1 MYAKYVKRAIDIV
14 GAFLLLFAAWPF
26 MVIAAI
32 AIKVADPEGPVMFR
46 QERPGKDEK
55 IFKIYKFRTMQ
66 VATNDKDGNRLS
78 DMERMTKIGKLLRKT
93 SLDEFP
99 QFFNVLKGDMSFI
112 GPRPLLVQYLKH
124 YNEEQRRRHNVR
136 PGISGWAQVNG
147 RNAISWEEKFKL
159 DVWYADNISMKTDL
173 KVLVKTI
180 KNVLMSKDINSSED
194 NTMTYFGE

>member
-1 MYAKYVKRAIDIV
+1 MYAKYVKRSIDIV

-26 MVIAAI
+26 MLIAAI
-32 AIKVADPEGPVMFR
+32 AIKIADPKGPVLFK

-66 VATNDKDGNRLS
+66 VATHDAEGNRLS
-78 DMERMTKIGKLLRKT
+78 DMERVTKIGKLLRKT

-159 DVWYADNISMKTDL
+159 DVWYADNISLKTDL

-180 KNVLMSKDINSSED
+180 KNVLGSKDINNSEGD
-194 NTMTYFGE
+194 TMPFFGE

>member
-1 MYAKYVKRAIDIV
+1 MYAKYVKRSIDIV

-26 MVIAAI
+26 MVIAAL
-32 AIKVADPEGPVMFR
+32 AIKIADPEGPVLFR
-46 QERPGKDEK
+46 QERPGKGEK

-66 VATNDKDGNRLS
+66 VATHDAEGNALS

-124 YNEEQRRRHNVR
+124 YNKEQRRRHNVR

-147 RNAISWEEKFKL
+147 RNAISWEEKFQL
-159 DVWYADNISMKTDL
+159 DVWYADNIGMKTDL

>member
-1 MYAKYVKRAIDIV
+1 MYAKYVKRVIDIV
-14 GAFLLLFAAWPF
+14 GASLLLFAAWPF
-26 MVIAAI
+26 MFIAAM
-32 AIKVADPEGPVMFR
+32 AIKIADPKGPVLFK

-66 VATNDKDGNRLS
+66 VATHDAEGNRLS

-159 DVWYADNISMKTDL
+159 DVWYADNISLKTDF

-180 KNVLMSKDINSSED
+180 KNVLGSKDINNSEGD
-194 NTMTYFGE
+194 TMPFFGE

>member
-1 MYAKYVKRAIDIV
+1 MYAKYVKRGIDVV

-26 MVIAAI
+26 MMIAAI
-32 AIKVADPEGPVMFR
+32 AIKIEDPKGPVLFK

-66 VATNDKDGNRLS
+66 VATHDAEGNRLS

-93 SLDEFP
+93 SLDEVP

-159 DVWYADNISMKTDL
+159 DVWYADNMSLKTDL

-194 NTMTYFGE
+194 HTMTYFGE

>member
-1 MYAKYVKRAIDIV
+1 MYAKYVKRSIDIV

-32 AIKVADPEGPVMFR
+32 AIKVADPEGPVLFR

-66 VATNDKDGNRLS
+66 VATHDAEGNALS

>member
-1 MYAKYVKRAIDIV
+1 MYANYVKRGIDVV

-32 AIKVADPEGPVMFR
+32 AIKVSDPKGPVLFK
-46 QERPGKDEK
+46 QERPGKDEN

-66 VATNDKDGNRLS
+66 VATHDAEGNRLS
-78 DMERMTKIGKLLRKT
+78 DMERMTKIGKILRKT

-159 DVWYADNISMKTDL
+159 DVWYADNIGLKTDL

-180 KNVLMSKDINSSED
+180 KNVLTSKDINNSED

>member
-1 MYAKYVKRAIDIV
+1 MYAKYVKRGIDIV

-26 MVIAAI
+26 MVMAAI
-32 AIKVADPEGPVMFR
+32 AIKIADPKGPVLFK

-66 VATNDKDGNRLS
+66 VATHDAEGNRLS

-99 QFFNVLKGDMSFI
+99 QFFNVLKGDMSFM

-159 DVWYADNISMKTDL
+159 DAWYADNVSLKTDL

-180 KNVLMSKDINSSED
+180 KNVLGSKDINNSEGD
-194 NTMTYFGE
+194 TMPFFGE

>member
-1 MYAKYVKRAIDIV
+1 MYARYVKRGIDVV
-14 GAFLLLFAAWPF
+14 GAFLLLFATWPF
-26 MVIAAI
+26 MLIAAI
-32 AIKVADPEGPVMFR
+32 AIKVSDPKGPVLFK
-46 QERPGKDEK
+46 QERPGKNEK

-66 VATNDKDGNRLS
+66 VATHDAEGNRLS

-159 DVWYADNISMKTDL
+159 DVWYADNISLKTDL

-180 KNVLMSKDINSSED
+180 KNVLMSKDINNSED

>member
-1 MYAKYVKRAIDIV
+1 MYAKYVKRGIDIV
-14 GAFLLLFAAWPF
+14 GAFLLLFATWPF
-26 MVIAAI
+26 MLIAAI
-32 AIKVADPEGPVMFR
+32 AIKITDPKGPVLFK

-66 VATNDKDGNRLS
+66 MTTHDAQGNMLS

-147 RNAISWEEKFKL
+147 RNAIGWEEKFKL
-159 DVWYADNISMKTDL
+159 DVWYADNISLKTDL

-180 KNVLMSKDINSSED
+180 KNVLISKDINNSED

>member
-1 MYAKYVKRAIDIV
+1 MYAKYVKRGIDMV

-26 MVIAAI
+26 MAIAAI
-32 AIKVADPEGPVMFR
+32 AIKVADPQGPILFK

-66 VATNDKDGNRLS
+66 VATHDAEGNRLS
-78 DMERMTKIGKLLRKT
+78 DMERMTKVGKLLRKT

-147 RNAISWEEKFKL
+147 RNAISWEERFRL
-159 DVWYADNISMKTDL
+159 DVWYADNISLRTDF

-180 KNVLMSKDINSSED
+180 KNVLLSKDVNNSEND
-194 NTMTYFGE
+194 TMPYFGE

>member
-1 MYAKYVKRAIDIV
+1 MYGKYFKRGIDVV
-14 GAFLLLFAAWPF
+14 GACILLFATWPF
-26 MVIAAI
+26 MLIAAV
-32 AIKVADPEGPVMFR
+32 AIKIEDPKGPVLFK

-55 IFKIYKFRTMQ
+55 IFTIYKFRTMK
-66 VATNDKDGNRLS
+66 VATYDAEGNRLS
-78 DMERMTKIGKLLRKT
+78 DMERMTKTGKILRKI

-99 QFFNVLKGDMSFI
+99 QFINVLKGDMSFI

-159 DVWYADNISMKTDL
+159 DVWYADNMSFKTDF
-173 KVLVKTI
+173 KVLVKTVR
-180 KNVLMSKDINSSED
+180 NVLMRKDINSSED

>member
-1 MYAKYVKRAIDIV
+1 MYAKYVKRSIDIV

-32 AIKVADPEGPVMFR
+32 AIKIADPKGPVLFK

-66 VATNDKDGNRLS
+66 VATHDKEGNALS
-78 DMERMTKIGKLLRKT
+78 DMERMTKIGKILRRT

-159 DVWYADNISMKTDL
+159 DVWYADNISMKADL

-180 KNVLMSKDINSSED
+180 KNVLMSKDINNSED

>member
-136 PGISGWAQVNG
+136 PGISGWAQVKG

-159 DVWYADNISMKTDL
+159 DVWYADNLSMKTDL

>member
-1 MYAKYVKRAIDIV
+1 MYGKYFKRGIDVV
-14 GAFLLLFAAWPF
+14 GACILLFAAWPF
-26 MVIAAI
+26 MLIAAV
-32 AIKVADPEGPVMFR
+32 AIKIEDPKGPVLFK

-55 IFKIYKFRTMQ
+55 IFTIYKFRTMK
-66 VATNDKDGNRLS
+66 VATYDAEGNRLS
-78 DMERMTKIGKLLRKT
+78 DMERMTKTGKILRKI

-99 QFFNVLKGDMSFI
+99 QFINVLKGDMSFI

-159 DVWYADNISMKTDL
+159 DVWYADNMSFKTDF
-173 KVLVKTI
+173 KVLVKTV
-180 KNVLMSKDINSSED
+180 KNVLMRKDINNSED

>member
-1 MYAKYVKRAIDIV
+1 MYAKYVKRGIDII
-14 GAFLLLFAAWPF
+14 GALFLLFLAWPF

-32 AIKVADPEGPVMFR
+32 AIKIEDPKGPVLFK

-66 VATNDKDGNRLS
+66 VATHDAEGNSLS

-93 SLDEFP
+93 SLDEVP

-159 DVWYADNISMKTDL
+159 DVWYADNMSLKTDL

>member
-1 MYAKYVKRAIDIV
+1 MYAKYVKRWIDII
-14 GAFLLLFAAWPF
+14 GAICLLIGAWPF

-32 AIKVADPEGPVMFR
+32 AIKIEDPKGPVLFR

-55 IFKIYKFRTMQ
+55 IFKIFKFRTMK
-66 VATNDKDGNRLS
+66 VATHDEEGNRLS
-78 DMERMTKIGKLLRKT
+78 DMERMTKTGCILRKI

-99 QFFNVLKGDMSFI
+99 QFINVLKGDMSFI

-124 YNEEQRRRHNVR
+124 YNEKQHRRHNVR

-147 RNAISWEEKFKL
+147 RNAISWEEKFEL
-159 DVWYADNISMKTDL
+159 DVWYADHINLITDV

-180 KNVLMSKDINSSED
+180 KNVLMSKDINNSED

>member
-1 MYAKYVKRAIDIV
+1 MYAKYVKRSIDIV

-26 MVIAAI
+26 MAIAAI
-32 AIKVADPEGPVMFR
+32 AIKIADPKGPVLFK

-66 VATNDKDGNRLS
+66 VATHDAEGNRLS
-78 DMERMTKIGKLLRKT
+78 DMERVTKIGKLLRKT

-159 DVWYADNISMKTDL
+159 DVWYADNISLKTDL

-180 KNVLMSKDINSSED
+180 KNVLGSKDINNSEGD
-194 NTMTYFGE
+194 TMPFFGE

>member
-1 MYAKYVKRAIDIV
+1 MYAKYVKRGIDVV

-32 AIKVADPEGPVMFR
+32 AIKIADPKGPVLFK

-66 VATNDKDGNRLS
+66 VATHDAEGNRLS
-78 DMERMTKIGKLLRKT
+78 DMERMTKIGKILRKT

-159 DVWYADNISMKTDL
+159 DVWYADNISLKTDL

-180 KNVLMSKDINSSED
+180 RNVLMSKDINNSED

>member
-1 MYAKYVKRAIDIV
+1 MYIKVKRIVDIV
-14 GAFLLLFAAWPF
+14 GAFILIFMTWPF
-26 MVIAAI
+26 MMIAAI
-32 AIKVADPEGPVMFR
+32 AIKIEDPKGPVLFK

-55 IFKIYKFRTMQ
+55 IFTIYKFRTMK
-66 VATNDKDGNRLS
+66 VATHDAKGKRLS
-78 DMERMTKIGKLLRKT
+78 DMERMTKTGKILRKI

-99 QFFNVLKGDMSFI
+99 QFINVLKGDMSFI

-159 DVWYADNISMKTDL
+159 DVWYADNISFKTDF

-180 KNVLMSKDINSSED
+180 KNVLGSKDINNSEGD
-194 NTMTYFGE
+194 TMPFFGE

>member
-1 MYAKYVKRAIDIV
+1 MYAKYVKRWIDVV

-26 MVIAAI
+26 MVVAAI
-32 AIKVADPEGPVMFR
+32 AIKVADPKGPVLFK

-66 VATNDKDGNRLS
+66 VATHDAEGNRLS

-124 YNEEQRRRHNVR
+124 YNEEQHRRHNVR

-159 DVWYADNISMKTDL
+159 DVWYADNISLKTDL

-180 KNVLMSKDINSSED
+180 KNVLMSKNINNSED

>member
-1 MYAKYVKRAIDIV
+1 MYANYVKRGIDVV
-14 GAFLLLFAAWPF
+14 GAFLLLLAAWPF
-26 MVIAAI
+26 MMIAAI
-32 AIKVADPEGPVMFR
+32 AIKIEDPKGPVLFK

-55 IFKIYKFRTMQ
+55 IFTIYKFRTMK
-66 VATNDKDGNRLS
+66 VATHDANGKRLS
-78 DMERMTKIGKLLRKT
+78 DMERMTKTGKILRKI

-99 QFFNVLKGDMSFI
+99 QFINVLKGDMSFI

-159 DVWYADNISMKTDL
+159 DVWYADNISFKTDF

-180 KNVLMSKDINSSED
+180 KNVLMRKDINNSED

>member
-1 MYAKYVKRAIDIV
+1 MYAKYVKRGIDVV
-14 GAFLLLFAAWPF
+14 GAFLLLCAAWPF
-26 MVIAAI
+26 MVIAAL
-32 AIKVADPEGPVMFR
+32 AIKIEDPRGPVLFK
-46 QERPGKDEK
+46 QDRPGKDEK

-66 VATNDKDGNRLS
+66 MATHDAEGNRLS
-78 DMERMTKIGKLLRKT
+78 DMERMTRVGRLLRRT
-93 SLDEFP
+93 SFDEVP

-159 DVWYADNISMKTDL
+159 DVWYADNMSLKTDL

-180 KNVLMSKDINSSED
+180 KNVLGSKDINNSEGD
-194 NTMTYFGE
+194 TMPFFGG